1 LNDHDL
7 DDKLSITNI
16 FQMVQRFRTSSE
28 SSFFRCFK
36 DFSHVFPIFFPAGAI
51 FLGPA
56 PGRSRIPEMPTVP
69 KMDLQVM
76 EDGSET
82 ENREAENN

>member
-1 LNDHDL
+1 ML
-7 DDKLSITNI
+7 
-16 FQMVQRFRTSSE
+16 QRFFS
-28 SSFFRCFK
+28 CF
-36 DFSHVFPIFFPAGAI
+36 PYFFPAGAI

-69 KMDLQVM
+69 KMDLQAM

-82 ENREAENN
+82 ENREAEKNEYVKYTYKSTMLLPIYNHIYIYIYVYIIL